1 MRDSDAEAL
10 LKTRDYELIKLT
22 FEKSCAK
29 VNITGYYPKD
39 LLFKSNSYRT
49 YT

>member
-39 LLFKSNSYRT
+39 FKSNSYRT